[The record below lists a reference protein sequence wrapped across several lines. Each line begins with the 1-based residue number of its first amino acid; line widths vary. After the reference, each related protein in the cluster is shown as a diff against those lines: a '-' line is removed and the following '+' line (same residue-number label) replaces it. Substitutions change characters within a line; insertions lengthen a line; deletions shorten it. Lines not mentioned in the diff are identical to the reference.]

1 MMAGTPSVVTGLRLA
16 GRLHRLVLGVWLVS
30 IVLLIPA
37 QVIVRVTAGPVRA
50 MLPADGLGAGEDLVV
65 FFEIMRPV
73 AVPLVVALGFGCLL
87 IIAWWVLWH
96 AGTVRW
102 WLNPETDAVRLA
114 HILGDGLEAWWRYA
128 RLALLAFILQVVVAA
143 TPWLLFVAV
152 LEARFLLPLLI
163 FGSAMTVLATILVWL
178 ATLRGV
184 WLLGDSGRRSA
195 MAAWVRGL
203 SLVLRQPL
211 RSLLPFIFWA
221 LPGLVLLA
229 LPLLYDGPAAAV
241 FLLVAWLASAFCWVA
256 LHMSFAPPKPAPKP
270 AVSPLE
276 PPTAPYVTTRFPT
289 LHRDE

>member
-1 MMAGTPSVVTGLRLA
+1 
-16 GRLHRLVLGVWLVS
+16 
-30 IVLLIPA
+30 
-37 QVIVRVTAGPVRA
+37 
-50 MLPADGLGAGEDLVV
+50 
-65 FFEIMRPV
+65 
-73 AVPLVVALGFGCLL
+73 
-87 IIAWWVLWH
+87 
-96 AGTVRW
+96 
-102 WLNPETDAVRLA
+102 
-114 HILGDGLEAWWRYA
+114 
-128 RLALLAFILQVVVAA
+128 
-143 TPWLLFVAV
+143 
-152 LEARFLLPLLI
+152 
-163 FGSAMTVLATILVWL
+163 
-178 ATLRGV
+178 
-184 WLLGDSGRRSA
+184 LGDSGRRSA